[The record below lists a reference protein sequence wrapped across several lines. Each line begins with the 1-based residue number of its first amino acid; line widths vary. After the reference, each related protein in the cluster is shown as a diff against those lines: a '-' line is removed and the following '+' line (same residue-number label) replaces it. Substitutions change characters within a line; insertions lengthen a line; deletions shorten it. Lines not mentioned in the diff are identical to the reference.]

1 MSLLRAF
8 IAVEIPIAIRQAV
21 REVTSDLQKGMG
33 SLVRWVP
40 MENMHLTLKFLGDIS
55 ASNVDMLTQMIR
67 SEVDLYNCF
76 QLNGLGSFPDLKRP
90 RVIYIGIQAPAALVT
105 LHRGIE
111 SASRRLGYESEER
124 GFSPHLTIGRVKQ
137 NVTVT
142 EQQTIRRA
150 LAGAK
155 IDSLGTA
162 RVDSV
167 HLFRSDLKP
176 TGSVYTLLY
185 SAPLKKWMSL
195 RGVKRRSNPRMN
207 WEIAS
212 PQNGSQWHYDMRWYL
227 NALELAH
234 KIVAALEDKK
244 GEDILL
250 LDIKDIAS
258 FTDYFVI
265 CNGTSDRMLDAL
277 AKGVLDATKQF
288 YKKKGRVEG
297 QPEEGWL
304 VLDYGD
310 VVVHLFSPDQREYY
324 DLEELWSDGKVLLRV
339 Q

>member
-8 IAVEIPIAIRQAV
+8 IAVEIPLTVRQAV
-21 REVTSDLQKGMG
+21 CEATSALQNGIG

-55 ASNVDMLTQMIR
+55 PSNVDMLTQMIR

-76 QLNGLGSFPDLKRP
+76 EIQLNGLGSFPDLKRP
-90 RVIYIGIQAPAALVT
+90 RVIYIGIQAPAALVA

-150 LAGAK
+150 LEGAK

-167 HLFRSDLKP
+167 HLFKSDLKP
-176 TGSVYTLLY
+176 TGSVYTRMY
-185 SAPLKKWMSL
+185 SAPLRK
-195 RGVKRRSNPRMN
+195 
-207 WEIAS
+207 
-212 PQNGSQWHYDMRWYL
+212 
-227 NALELAH
+227 
-234 KIVAALEDKK
+234 
-244 GEDILL
+244 
-250 LDIKDIAS
+250 
-258 FTDYFVI
+258 
-265 CNGTSDRMLDAL
+265 
-277 AKGVLDATKQF
+277 
-288 YKKKGRVEG
+288 
-297 QPEEGWL
+297 
-304 VLDYGD
+304 
-310 VVVHLFSPDQREYY
+310 
-324 DLEELWSDGKVLLRV
+324 
-339 Q
+339 